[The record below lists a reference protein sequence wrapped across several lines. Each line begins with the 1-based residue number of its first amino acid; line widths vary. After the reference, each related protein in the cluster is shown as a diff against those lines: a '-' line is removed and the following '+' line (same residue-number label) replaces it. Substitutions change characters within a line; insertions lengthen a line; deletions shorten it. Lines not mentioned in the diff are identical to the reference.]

1 MTLKKIIQHP
11 YFYSFG
17 IHAVL
22 LIFFLF
28 FYYAKDHSVEDI
40 PIEITEFIRNL
51 GVPEADHSHALKKK
65 TAVASAPSAPS
76 GGAPS
81 ESKAT
86 AASSSSSSSG
96 GESVSEDY
104 EVSEM
109 PILLNEVRV
118 PYPPEARTRKIQGN
132 VIFDVLISSDGK
144 VHELKVVSSP
154 DPILTSAAQNAVSLF
169 KFRPAKMGDKFVAI
183 RIRYTYRFLLQ

>member
-1 MTLKKIIQHP
+1 MKWKKFFRHP
-11 YFYSFG
+11 FFYSSG
-17 IHAVL
+17 IHAIL
-22 LIFFLF
+22 LLVFLF
-28 FYYAKDHSVEDI
+28 LFYAKDHSVEDI

-51 GVPEADHSHALKKK
+51 GVPEPDHTHALKKK
-65 TAVASAPSAPS
+65 TAGAPAPSAPS

-81 ESKAT
+81 ESN
-86 AASSSSSSSG
+86 AASSSSSSASG
-96 GESVSEDY
+96 GEAVSEDY

-118 PYPPEARTRKIQGN
+118 PYPPEARAKNIQGN
-132 VIFDVLISSDGK
+132 VIFDLLISSDGK

-154 DPILTSAAQNAVSLF
+154 DPILTAAAQSAVSLF